1 MNAAIR
7 EISTEQII
15 GAIKSMCVE
24 SNTILG
30 DDVIRAIHRAHDKE
44 ESEVGKDILNQFL
57 ENARISREEGIP
69 LCQDTGLAVVFV
81 TLGQDV
87 HLVGGSLAEAVNEG
101 VRQGYRKGY
110 LRKSSLDPIRREN
123 FGDNTPAI
131 IHVELVPGNT
141 LKLSVA
147 TKGFGAENM
156 SGVVLLPP
164 SAGVDG
170 VKKVVVERV
179 EKAGANAC
187 PPMIV
192 GVGLGGNL
200 EKSAIIAKKALL
212 RPIGQRHSDPQVAD
226 FEQALLEVIN
236 RLGIGPQGLGGRVT
250 ALAVHIETYPT
261 HIGSLP
267 VAVNLQCHCHRHK
280 ERVL

>member
-1 MNAAIR
+1 MNSEIR

-15 GAIKSMCVE
+15 RAIKSMCVE

-30 DDVIRAIHRAHDKE
+30 DDVIRAIQRAHDKE
-44 ESEVGKDILNQFL
+44 ESQVGQDILNQFL

-87 HLVGGSLAEAVNEG
+87 HLVGGSLTEAVNEG

-226 FEQALLEVIN
+226 FEEELLEAIN
-236 RLGIGPQGLGGRVT
+236 RLGIGPQGLGGRIT
-250 ALAVHIETYPT
+250 ALAVHIERYPT

>member
-1 MNAAIR
+1 MNAEIR

-15 GAIKSMCVE
+15 RAIKSMCVE

-30 DDVIRAIHRAHDKE
+30 DDVIRAIQRAHDKE
-44 ESEVGKDILNQFL
+44 ESQVGQDILNQFL

-87 HLVGGSLAEAVNEG
+87 HLVGGSLTEAVNEG

-164 SAGVDG
+164 SAGIDG

-226 FEQALLEVIN
+226 FEEELLEAIN
-236 RLGIGPQGLGGRVT
+236 RLGIGPQGLGGRIT
-250 ALAVHIETYPT
+250 ALAVHIERYPT